1 MATTNITTDK
11 SGNQIV
17 HSNPAMPPL
26 HPGAGVPV
34 TSAVKT
40 VGNPNGTVHG
50 QVPSSAGIP
59 VNVII
64 HNPA

>member
-1 MATTNITTDK
+1 MATTLVTGSKNEVTV
-11 SGNQIV
+11 V

-34 TSAVKT
+34 VAAAKT
-40 VGNPNGTVHG
+40 AGQPNGQVHG
-50 QVPSSAGIP
+50 QVPASAGIP
-59 VNVII
+59 VSVII

>member
-1 MATTNITTDK
+1 MATTLITGSKNEVTV
-11 SGNQIV
+11 V

-26 HPGAGVPV
+26 HPGAGVRV
-34 TSAVKT
+34 VAASKIA
-40 VGNPNGTVHG
+40 GQPNGTVHG

-59 VNVII
+59 VNCII

>member
-1 MATTNITTDK
+1 MATTTITGSKGEAT
-11 SGNQIV
+11 IV

-34 TSAVKT
+34 VAAAKT
-40 VGNPNGTVHG
+40 AGNPNGTVHG

-59 VNVII
+59 VSVIV

>member
-1 MATTNITTDK
+1 MATTLITGSKNEVTV
-11 SGNQIV
+11 V

-34 TSAVKT
+34 VAAAKT
-40 VGNPNGTVHG
+40 ANNPNGVVHG
-50 QVPSSAGIP
+50 QVPASAGIP
-59 VNVII
+59 VSVII